1 MPYNIGAWSVWAI
14 WQYSSSAGTLDRDVA
29 NMDRNA
35 WAKYAGSSSS
45 SKPAPAQQPKPE
57 PQKEYYIVQSG
68 DTLWGISQ
76 RYGISLNQIIALNPQ
91 IPNPDLIYAAQKVRV
106 K

>member
-35 WAKYAGSSSS
+35 WAKYAGASSS
-45 SKPAPAQQPKPE
+45 SKPTPAPQPKPE
-57 PQKEYYIVQSG
+57 PHKEYYTVQSG

-91 IPNPDLIYAAQKVRV
+91 IQNPDLIYPGQKVRV